1 MLSTPINRMY
11 LSEISSF
18 INRKDKR
25 SIRDWC
31 GKNHL
36 HVYKD
41 STGEFVMKAEFE
53 LTYNMPLIKYL
64 KQKHGDVWM
73 QYYEAYNKGEL
84 HKILDLNANASKTQ
98 TGYIPKG
105 NLSKKLFGGSPK

>member
-1 MLSTPINRMY
+1 MLSTLKNRMY
-11 LSEISSF
+11 LSDISSF

-25 SIRDWC
+25 TIRDWC
-31 GKNHL
+31 GKNYL

-53 LTYNMPLIKYL
+53 LTYNMPLIKNL
-64 KQKHGDVWM
+64 KQKHGDDWM
-73 QYYEAYNKGEL
+73 EYYEAYNKGEL
-84 HKILDLNANASKTQ
+84 YKILDLNANTSKTQ

-105 NLSKKLFGGSPK
+105 NLTTKIFGGSVK

>member
-1 MLSTPINRMY
+1 MY
-11 LSEISSF
+11 LSDISSF

-25 SIRDWC
+25 TIRDWC
-31 GKNHL
+31 SKNHL

-41 STGEFVMKAEFE
+41 SSGEFVMKAEFE
-53 LTYNMPLIKYL
+53 LIYNMPLIKNL
-64 KQKHGDVWM
+64 KQKHGDNWM
-73 QYYEAYNKGEL
+73 EYYEAYNKGEL
-84 HKILDLNANASKTQ
+84 HKLLNLNANAGENK

>member
-31 GKNHL
+31 NKNHL

-41 STGEFVMKAEFE
+41 SSGEFVMKAEFE
-53 LTYNMPLIKYL
+53 LAYNMPLIKHL
-64 KQKHGDVWM
+64 KQKHGDDWM

-84 HKILDLNANASKTQ
+84 YKILDLNTNSNKTQ